1 MKHITYIFS
10 VTAATLI
17 ACILSTMGL
26 SAKNRTGLS
35 PAASVECLIERICP
49 GASKHFFIKI
59 DTSATESYFELAQG
73 SDNRI
78 IISADCPI
86 NAATGLNWYLK
97 YYAGIHLSWNCM
109 RAELPAELPPV
120 PVPERRTTRS
130 QYRYYLNYCTF
141 SYSMA
146 FWDWARWEQELDWM
160 ALHGINL
167 CLAAVG
173 SDALWLNVLHRL
185 GYSGTD
191 AADFIAGPAFQA
203 WWLMNNLEGWGG
215 PNPSSWYARNT
226 ELQKRILSRMAEL
239 GIEPVLPGY
248 SGMLPHDAAERLGL
262 NVADPGLWQGYH
274 RPAFLQPEDGNFQ
287 KIADIYYE
295 ESEKLFGKARFY
307 SMDPFHEGGRTSG
320 VDLEAAGKAIH
331 SAMQRNSPGA
341 KWVVQA
347 WGANPRPAMISSV
360 PRGDMLVLDIYSES
374 RPQWGD
380 PSSSWYR
387 PEGFDGHDWLYCM
400 LLNFGGNV
408 GLHGKMQHVIDEYY
422 KADSSRFSGT
432 MLGVGLTMEGI
443 ENNPVMYELLC
454 ELPWRPEHFS
464 KDEWLQGYLRA
475 RYGRITPKV
484 LQAWRLLAG
493 SIYECPAASTQQG
506 THESIFCARPSL
518 DTYQASSWSEM
529 SDYYDPQD
537 IIEAA
542 DLMVQAAPDFAGRDN
557 FEYDLVDILRQAI
570 AEKGRLTYKA
580 IQQAYTSRDT
590 SALRTHGENFLTL
603 ILLQDSLLSS
613 RREFMV
619 GNWIAQARA
628 LGKDEAMK
636 DWLEWN
642 ARVQITTWGNRTA
655 SDTGGLHDYAHK
667 EWSGLLAD
675 FYYLRWKTWLD
686 RLLADPTGPDPA
698 LSIDY
703 YSLEEPWTLRKNT
716 YPSNPISS
724 PIPTAIR
731 IWSTIPK

>member
-35 PAASVECLIERICP
+35 PAASVECLIERVCP
-49 GASKHFFIKI
+49 GASKHFSIQI
-59 DTSATESYFELAQG
+59 DSSAAESYFELAQG

-78 IISADCPI
+78 IISADCPV

-109 RAELPAELPPV
+109 RADLPDTLPQI
-120 PVPERRTTRS
+120 PVPERHTTRS

-173 SDALWLNVLHRL
+173 SDALWLNVLRRL
-185 GYSGTD
+185 GYSDSD
-191 AADFIAGPAFQA
+191 ASEFIAGPAFQA

-215 PNPSSWYARNT
+215 PNPSSWYARNI
-226 ELQKRILSRMAEL
+226 ELQKKILARMAEL

-295 ESEKLFGKARFY
+295 ELEKLFGKACFY

-320 VDLEAAGKAIH
+320 VDLEAAGIAIH

-341 KWVVQA
+341 RWVVQA

-360 PRGDMLVLDIYSES
+360 PRGDMLVLDLYSES

-387 PEGFDGHDWLYCM
+387 PEGFDGH
-400 LLNFGGNV
+400 
-408 GLHGKMQHVIDEYY
+408 E
-422 KADSSRFSGT
+422 
-432 MLGVGLTMEGI
+432 LT
-443 ENNPVMYELLC
+443 PVVSQEQC
-454 ELPWRPEHFS
+454 WASASQWRE
-464 KDEWLQGYLRA
+464 
-475 RYGRITPKV
+475 
-484 LQAWRLLAG
+484 
-493 SIYECPAASTQQG
+493 
-506 THESIFCARPSL
+506 
-518 DTYQASSWSEM
+518 
-529 SDYYDPQD
+529 
-537 IIEAA
+537 
-542 DLMVQAAPDFAGRDN
+542 
-557 FEYDLVDILRQAI
+557 
-570 AEKGRLTYKA
+570 
-580 IQQAYTSRDT
+580 
-590 SALRTHGENFLTL
+590 
-603 ILLQDSLLSS
+603 
-613 RREFMV
+613 
-619 GNWIAQARA
+619 
-628 LGKDEAMK
+628 
-636 DWLEWN
+636 
-642 ARVQITTWGNRTA
+642 
-655 SDTGGLHDYAHK
+655 
-667 EWSGLLAD
+667 
-675 FYYLRWKTWLD
+675 
-686 RLLADPTGPDPA
+686 
-698 LSIDY
+698 
-703 YSLEEPWTLRKNT
+703 
-716 YPSNPISS
+716 
-724 PIPTAIR
+724 
-731 IWSTIPK
+731 

>member
-1 MKHITYIFS
+1 MRRNSPIPIIVIAFFLLCT
-10 VTAATLI
+10 TAHTQILHATRHGNR
-17 ACILSTMGL
+17 SL
-26 SAKNRTGLS
+26 SAPVYS
-35 PAASVECLIERICP
+35 LIERISP
-49 GASKHFFIKI
+49 GAARHFSIRIDTAASGHFF
-59 DTSATESYFELAQG
+59 ELGQTPDG
-73 SDNRI
+73 RI
-78 IISADCPI
+78 SISADSPV
-86 NAATGLNWYLK
+86 NAAAGLNWYLK

-109 RAELPAELPPV
+109 HAELPAELPPV
-120 PVPERRTTRS
+120 PAPERRTTRS

-173 SDALWLNVLHRL
+173 SDALWLNVLRRL
-185 GYSGTD
+185 GYSDSD
-191 AADFIAGPAFQA
+191 ASEFIAGPAFQA

-226 ELQKRILSRMAEL
+226 ELQKKILSRMAEL

-295 ESEKLFGKARFY
+295 ELEKLFGKARFY

-320 VDLEAAGKAIH
+320 VNLEAAGIAIH
-331 SAMQRNSPGA
+331 SAMQRHSPGA

-360 PRGDMLVLDIYSES
+360 PRGDMLVLDLYSES

-380 PSSSWYR
+380 SASSWYR

-408 GLHGKMQHVIDEYY
+408 SLHGKMQHVIDEYY

-443 ENNPVMYELLC
+443 E
-454 ELPWRPEHFS
+454 
-464 KDEWLQGYLRA
+464 
-475 RYGRITPKV
+475 
-484 LQAWRLLAG
+484 RLLAR

-518 DTYQASSWSEM
+518 NTYQASSWSEM
-529 SDYYDPQD
+529 SDYYDPED
-537 IIEAA
+537 VIMAA
-542 DLMVQAAPDFAGRDN
+542 DLMVQAAPDFAGCDN

-580 IQQAYTSRDT
+580 IQQAYTGRDT
-590 SALRTHGENFLTL
+590 AALRSHGENFLTL
-603 ILLQDSLLSS
+603 ILLQDSLLAS
-613 RREFMV
+613 RTEFMV
-619 GNWIAQARA
+619 GNWTAQARA
-628 LGKDEAMK
+628 LGEDEAMK

-698 LSIDY
+698 ISIDY
-703 YSLEEPWTLRKNT
+703 YSLEEPWTLRKNA
-716 YPSNPISS
+716 YPSKPTSS

>member
-1 MKHITYIFS
+1 MRRNSPIPIIVIAFFLLCT
-10 VTAATLI
+10 TAHTQILHATRHGNR
-17 ACILSTMGL
+17 SL
-26 SAKNRTGLS
+26 SAPVYS
-35 PAASVECLIERICP
+35 LIERISP
-49 GASKHFFIKI
+49 DASRHFSIRIDTAASGHFF
-59 DTSATESYFELAQG
+59 ELGQSPDG
-73 SDNRI
+73 RI
-78 IISADCPI
+78 SISADSPV
-86 NAATGLNWYLK
+86 NAAAGLNWYLK

-109 RAELPAELPPV
+109 HAELPAELPPV
-120 PVPERRTTRS
+120 PAPERRTTRS

-173 SDALWLNVLHRL
+173 SDALWLNVLRRL
-185 GYSGTD
+185 GYSDSD
-191 AADFIAGPAFQA
+191 ASEFIAGPAFQA

-215 PNPSSWYARNT
+215 PNPSLWYTRNT
-226 ELQKRILSRMAEL
+226 ELQKRILARMAEL

-248 SGMLPHDAAERLGL
+248 SGMLPHDASERLGL

-295 ESEKLFGKARFY
+295 ELEKLFGKARF
-307 SMDPFHEGGRTSG
+307 
-320 VDLEAAGKAIH
+320 
-331 SAMQRNSPGA
+331 A

-360 PRGDMLVLDIYSES
+360 PRGDMLVLDLYSES

-475 RYGRITPKV
+475 RYGRISPEV
-484 LQAWRLLAG
+484 LQAWRLLAR

-518 DTYQASSWSEM
+518 NTYQASSWSEM

-537 IIEAA
+537 VIEAA
-542 DLMVQAAPDFAGRDN
+542 DLMVQAAPDFAGCDN
-557 FEYDLVDILRQAI
+557 FEYDLVDIVRQAI

-580 IQQAYTSRDT
+580 IQQAYNSRDT
-590 SALRTHGENFLTL
+590 AALRSHGENFLTL
-603 ILLQDSLLSS
+603 ILLQDSLLAS
-613 RREFMV
+613 RTEFMV
-619 GNWIAQARA
+619 GNWTAQARA
-628 LGKDEAMK
+628 LGGDEAMK
-636 DWLEWN
+636 DWLEL
-642 ARVQITTWGNRTA
+642 VPTPPSPSTTTHSKSPGPWVRTTTLPNQPLLPFRPPYA
-655 SDTGGLHDYAHK
+655 S
-667 EWSGLLAD
+667 
-675 FYYLRWKTWLD
+675 
-686 RLLADPTGPDPA
+686 GP
-698 LSIDY
+698 
-703 YSLEEPWTLRKNT
+703 
-716 YPSNPISS
+716 PSNPNSS
-724 PIPTAIR
+724 SET
-731 IWSTIPK
+731 